1 MSGIGAAIRR
11 HATIGGGKPPVFRRR
26 QTSRETAPD
35 AASAAAAPVDRSDA
49 AAGDRSGEAADSQP
63 LRFEK
68 GHAMASKTPSPP
80 MRPDL
85 PRRHVDIPGAPGSA
99 ASAPQRRGPPGE
111 ATAPSDSAATERKL
125 IVGREISLNGE
136 INACDHLVVEG
147 RVEARLADCKIIEVA
162 EAGTFKGSAEIEEAT
177 IGGRFEGDLVV
188 RGRLRLLGAG
198 IVAGT
203 VRYGELEV
211 EAGGRIVG
219 TLEPLETTVTPM
231 PEPREAARERPSPAP
246 DPAAGQWQ
254 PTREAAVGASAGQ
267 DDSP

>member
-1 MSGIGAAIRR
+1 M
-11 HATIGGGKPPVFRRR
+11 FRRR

-35 AASAAAAPVDRSDA
+35 TAPAVAAPVDRSDA

-85 PRRHVDIPGAPGSA
+85 PRRHVDIPGAPGAA
-99 ASAPQRRGPPGE
+99 ASAPQRRGQPGD
-111 ATAPSDSAATERKL
+111 AAASDGAATERKL

-147 RVEARLADCKIIEVA
+147 RVEARLADCKTIEVA

-231 PEPREAARERPSPAP
+231 PEPREAARERPSPEAP
-246 DPAAGQWQ
+246 GQWQ
-254 PTREAAVGASAGQ
+254 PTREAAVGAAAAGQ

>member
-1 MSGIGAAIRR
+1 M
-11 HATIGGGKPPVFRRR
+11 FRRR
-26 QTSRETAPD
+26 QSSRETVSE
-35 AASAAAAPVDRSDA
+35 AASAAPAAVDHPDA
-49 AAGDRSGEAADSQP
+49 DTGQAPGNGNESLP

-85 PRRHVDIPGAPGSA
+85 PRRHVDIPGAPASA
-99 ASAPQRRGPPGE
+99 AAAPPRRGQP
-111 ATAPSDSAATERKL
+111 ADAPAGSDSGATERKL
-125 IVGREISLNGE
+125 IVGRDISLNGE

-147 RVEARLADCKIIEVA
+147 RVEARLADCKTIEVA

-231 PEPREAARERPSPAP
+231 PEPRDAASRERPAP
-246 DPAAGQWQ
+246 EAAPSQWQ
-254 PTREAAVGASAGQ
+254 PPREAAASGATGQ